1 MAYSLYNGSITVP
14 LNEQNNST
22 YGSPQIQ
29 SMKRTTD
36 SQTWEILIPTSGPE
50 TVVVLDLMGTKRII
64 TISGITTGEVTK
76 LDAFT
81 NALESFMNS
90 QQFSIIQSVS
100 PAGTGLRFNADRPAS
115 TAINVIMKS
124 FEWEYI
130 AGNVNKIEWT
140 MSLMQ
145 GNS

>member
-1 MAYSLYNGSITVP
+1 MAYSIYNGTTTVP
-14 LNEQNNST
+14 LNEKDNVT

-29 SMKRTTD
+29 SMKRSTE

-50 TVVVLDLMGTKRII
+50 TAIVLDLMGTKRII
-64 TISGITTGEVTK
+64 TISGISTGEVTK

-81 NALESFMNS
+81 NALEGFMNS
-90 QQFSIIQSVS
+90 NQFSIAQTS
-100 PAGTGLRFNADRPAS
+100 PTGTGLRFVADRPAS

-124 FEWEYI
+124 FEWEYV
-130 AGNVNKIEWT
+130 AGNVNKIEWN

-145 GNS
+145 GNT